1 MVALFGGQPFL
12 SMSQVNDIRK
22 LLNQILP
29 NLNHKEQYMAYSEY
43 PYFGFKLPIEM
54 QPSDLEE
61 VVNYLEK
68 NGHKVWMKCFLWY
81 DIYGSC
87 CSVFITQI

>member
-29 NLNHKEQYMAYSEY
+29 NLNHREQLKLIGNHTYR
-43 PYFGFKLPIEM
+43 FKLPIEM
-54 QPSDLEE
+54 QPSDLDEA
-61 VVNYLEK
+61 VNYLK
-68 NGHKVWMKCFLWY
+68 SNGQDVWRKCFLWY

-87 CSVFITQI
+87 CSVCIWQK